1 MTDKNIKGISIIV
14 LAAGSSSRLGQSKQL
29 ILVDG
34 KTLLEKSAL
43 AALNSGAEHVVVV
56 LGAQATLHKKVIE
69 HLPVGIIIN
78 KEWEKGMG
86 NSLKAGLNYLVTK
99 YPETK
104 TVIVMVCD
112 QPFLTSEHLK
122 KLIASFQKNP
132 TEIVASSYNQTK
144 GVPALFSRS
153 MFSQF
158 FLLEDTQGARK
169 IIQLHQGS
177 MQLVEFSKGEI
188 DLDTPEDL
196 SKLKHS

>member
-78 KEWEKGMG
+78 EEWEKGMG

-153 MFSQF
+153 MFSQL